1 MPCFCSAKRGM
12 GESITTD
19 IVAASDFQGS
29 IVPFY
34 YAEDYHQQYLAKP
47 GARRKILRKTEF
59 GMDYFSWKERIHDSL
74 HGNIEDFLV
83 LCLTKALDQVHRSI
97 EATAGEL
104 WQMNVESQALLQCS
118 TVAGTVRC
126 CWVKRCEKCFTTS
139 FNASSTTWYSQS
151 VPTCTSAHASFCSW
165 M

>member
-74 HGNIEDFLV
+74 HVNIEDFLV

-139 FNASSTTWYSQS
+139 CDASSTTWYSQS